1 MTEPEPPAVAAL
13 SLADTAT
20 QPVSKATE
28 QKIDPWD
35 VSAGVD
41 EEGNEKE
48 FDYVAIS
55 KQWATKL
62 IDEPLLERFERITG
76 HKPHRWLRRGLFF
89 SHRDLEL
96 ILDTYERG
104 DDFLLY
110 TGRGPS
116 SDAMHIGH
124 TIPFEFTKW
133 LQDVFDVPLV
143 IMLTDD
149 EKFLFKQKLK
159 QEQVYE
165 FSRQNAKDII
175 AIGFDPKK
183 TFMYIDST

>member
-1 MTEPEPPAVAAL
+1 MQA
-13 SLADTAT
+13 AT

-104 DDFLLY
+104 DDFLLEP
-110 TGRGPS
+110 T
-116 SDAMHIGH
+116 
-124 TIPFEFTKW
+124 
-133 LQDVFDVPLV
+133 
-143 IMLTDD
+143 TDD
-149 EKFLFKQKLK
+149 VVAAKLA
-159 QEQVYE
+159 ERMDRPVV
-165 FSRQNAKDII
+165 RL
-175 AIGFDPKK
+175 
-183 TFMYIDST
+183 